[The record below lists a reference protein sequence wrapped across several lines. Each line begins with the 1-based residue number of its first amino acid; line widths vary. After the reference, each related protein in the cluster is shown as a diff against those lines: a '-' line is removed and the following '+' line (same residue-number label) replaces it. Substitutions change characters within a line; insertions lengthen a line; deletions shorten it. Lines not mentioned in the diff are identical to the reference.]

1 MPSGP
6 ENQYFDVSPRIL
18 RADAEAEITVR
29 PRFDHC
35 RFDEDATYE
44 VTCFPAE
51 QLGGRGGLGER
62 GGRAGHSLRDGALGV
77 RRRFEGEQ
85 EHVLLVE
92 RIDGDTRAR
101 VGAFRVYSVAD
112 DLFGRRPYKGDLH
125 VHSCR
130 SDGRESP
137 GYVAGA
143 CRRIGLDFV
152 AVTDHRRYAP
162 SLEAAAA
169 FDGVDIDLGIHP
181 GEEVHPPDNP
191 VHIVN
196 FGGGLGLSELFA
208 DAEAH
213 RAQVKEVE
221 ESLPELARGVD
232 PYAYASC
239 VWCFEKIREAGGLG
253 IFCHPYWFCANR
265 YDVPGALTSQLL
277 EDRPFDALEV
287 ISGFHRNEVESN
299 TLQVARYHDERAGRR
314 RMPVV
319 GVSDAHGCE
328 RGELFGWYYT
338 IVLSPTPGL
347 ADLIAS
353 VKDLH
358 SVAVEALPG
367 ETPRAHGP
375 FRLVKYAQFL
385 LREVLPRHD
394 ELCLEEGRLM
404 LAHLAGDEGAARAL
418 SGLAGRAAKLYDRLW
433 AE

>member
-1 MPSGP
+1 MPPGP
-6 ENQYFDVSPRIL
+6 ENQYFDVSPRIV

-35 RFDEDATYE
+35 RFDEDATYD
-44 VTCFPAE
+44 VTYFPAE
-51 QLGGRGGLGER
+51 QFIER
-62 GGRAGHSLRDGALGV
+62 GGKGKNRLRGGALQV
-77 RRRFEGEQ
+77 RQYFEGEQ

-92 RIDGDTRAR
+92 RVEGDTRAR
-101 VGAFRVYSVAD
+101 VGAFRVYSVAH
-112 DLFGRRPYKGDLH
+112 DLFGRRPFKGDLH
-125 VHSCR
+125 IHSCR

-152 AVTDHRRYAP
+152 AVTDHRKYAP

-196 FGGGLGLSELFA
+196 FGGRFSVNELFA
-208 DAEAH
+208 DVEAH

-221 ESLPELARGVD
+221 SYLPGFPPAVD
-232 PYAYASC
+232 TYAYASC

-277 EDRPFDALEV
+277 DDRPFDALEV
-287 ISGFHRNEVESN
+287 ISGFHRHEVESN
-299 TLQVARYHDERAGRR
+299 VLQVARYHDERAGRR
-314 RMPVV
+314 RIPVV

-338 IVLSPTPGL
+338 IVFSPAPDL
-347 ADLIAS
+347 EDLIAS
-353 VKDLH
+353 VKDLC

-367 ETPRAHGP
+367 ESPRAHGP

-385 LREVLPRHD
+385 LREVFPQHD

-404 LAHLAGDEGAARAL
+404 LAHLAGDEGAATAL
-418 SGLAGRAAKLYDRLW
+418 SGLAGRTARLYDRLW